1 MKLEVMRL
9 KIKNKF
15 KNFQRVNLSDKP
27 YWISPH
33 EELQS

>member
-1 MKLEVMRL
+1 MKLEIMRL
-9 KIKNKF
+9 QKF

-33 EELQS
+33 EELQT